1 VARQVIKVT
10 RPTKI
15 ELIRLRRRLALASR
29 IQKIVKDRV
38 SILILEFLQIA
49 RQTVEAK
56 QKLLDD
62 FSQAY
67 RALSITVGYHG
78 YIALEKELMATGRDL
93 GIAAGLRNIGGVRIP
108 ALELKET
115 KRGVKGYSLADTSS
129 WLDETNRLFEMC
141 LETIVELAEL
151 QRSLELLGREIN
163 RTKRILNALEY
174 LIIPG
179 LRVTIK
185 YLYMKFEERDR
196 EEKSRL
202 KRVKVLLAR
211 EKEVG

>member
-1 VARQVIKVT
+1 MAQQLIKVT

-15 ELIRLRRRLALASR
+15 ELIKLRRRLVLASK
-29 IQKIVKDRV
+29 IQKIIKDRV

-56 QKLLDD
+56 RTLLDE
-62 FSQAY
+62 FSKSY
-67 RALSITVGYHG
+67 KALSIAAGYHG
-78 YIALEKELMATGRDL
+78 YIALEKELIASEKGL
-93 GIAAGLRNIGGVRIP
+93 AIAAGLRNVGGVRIP
-108 ALELKET
+108 AFELKEAQGAV
-115 KRGVKGYSLADTSS
+115 RGYSLVDTSS
-129 WLDETNRLFEMC
+129 WLDQAAQLSEKC

-179 LRVTIK
+179 LQATIK

-202 KRVKVLLAR
+202 KRVKVLLER
-211 EKEVG
+211 K

>member
-1 VARQVIKVT
+1 MPQQLIKVV

-15 ELIRLRRRLALASR
+15 ELIKLRRRLTLASR

-49 RQTVEAK
+49 RQTVEIKRQLIAE
-56 QKLLDD
+56 
-62 FSQAY
+62 FSETY
-67 RALSITVGYHG
+67 KALSIAAGYHG
-78 YIALEKELMATGRDL
+78 YIALEKELIASERDL
-93 GIAAGLRNIGGVRIP
+93 GIAAGLRNVAGVRIP
-108 ALELKET
+108 AFELKEAQ
-115 KRGVKGYSLADTSS
+115 GVVRGYSLVDTSS
-129 WLDETNRLFEMC
+129 WLDQTAQLSEKC

-151 QRSLELLGREIN
+151 QRSLELLGREIS

-174 LIIPG
+174 LIIPS
-179 LRVTIK
+179 LQATIK

-202 KRVKVLLAR
+202 KRVKVLLER
-211 EKEVG
+211 R

>member
-1 VARQVIKVT
+1 MPQRIIKLA

-15 ELIRLRRRLALASR
+15 ELIKLRRRLVLASR

-49 RQTVEAK
+49 RQTVEVK
-56 QKLLDD
+56 RQLLAE
-62 FSQAY
+62 FAGTY
-67 RALSITVGYHG
+67 KALSIAAGYHG
-78 YIALEKELMATGRDL
+78 YIALEKELIACEKDL
-93 GIAAGLRNIGGVRIP
+93 GIAAGVRNIGGVRIP
-108 ALELKET
+108 AFELKAT
-115 KRGVKGYSLADTSS
+115 QGVVRGYSLVDTSS
-129 WLDETNRLFEMC
+129 WLDQTAQLSEKC

-151 QRSLELLGREIN
+151 QRGLELLGREIS

-179 LRVTIK
+179 LQATIK

-202 KRVKVLLAR
+202 KRVKVLLER
-211 EKEVG
+211 R

>member
-1 VARQVIKVT
+1 MPQQIIKVV

-15 ELIRLRRRLALASR
+15 ELIKLRRRLSLATR

-49 RQTVEAK
+49 RQTVETK
-56 QKLLDD
+56 RKLLDE
-62 FSQAY
+62 FSETY
-67 RALSITVGYHG
+67 KALSIAAGYHG
-78 YIALEKELMATGRDL
+78 YIALEKELIATERHL
-93 GIAAGLRNIGGVRIP
+93 GIAAGLRNVGGVRIP
-108 ALELKET
+108 AFELKEAQ
-115 KRGVKGYSLADTSS
+115 GVVRGYSLVDTSS
-129 WLDETNRLFEMC
+129 WVDQTAQLSEKC

-151 QRSLELLGREIN
+151 QRSLELLGREIS

-179 LRVTIK
+179 LQATIK

-202 KRVKVLLAR
+202 KRVKVLLER
-211 EKEVG
+211 R

>member
-1 VARQVIKVT
+1 MPQRIIKLA

-15 ELIRLRRRLALASR
+15 ELIKLRRRLVLASR

-49 RQTVEAK
+49 RQTVEIK
-56 QKLLDD
+56 RQLLAE
-62 FSQAY
+62 FAGTY
-67 RALSITVGYHG
+67 KALSIAAGYHG
-78 YIALEKELMATGRDL
+78 YIALEKELIACEKDL
-93 GIAAGLRNIGGVRIP
+93 GIAAGVRNIGGVRIP
-108 ALELKET
+108 AFELKEAHGVV
-115 KRGVKGYSLADTSS
+115 RGDSLVDPSS
-129 WLDETNRLFEMC
+129 WLDQTAQLSEKC

-151 QRSLELLGREIN
+151 QRGLELLGREIS

-179 LRVTIK
+179 LQATIK

-202 KRVKVLLAR
+202 KRVKVLLER
-211 EKEVG
+211 R

>member
-1 VARQVIKVT
+1 MPQQIIKVA

-15 ELIRLRRRLALASR
+15 ELIRLRRRLVLATR

-56 QKLLDD
+56 RKLLDE
-62 FSQAY
+62 FSGTY
-67 RALSITVGYHG
+67 RALSITAGYHG
-78 YIALEKELMATGRDL
+78 YITLEKELVATERDL
-93 GIAAGLRNIGGVRIP
+93 GIAAGLRNVGGVRIP
-108 ALELKET
+108 AFELKET
-115 KRGVKGYSLADTSS
+115 ERGLRRYSLSDTSS
-129 WLDETNRLFEMC
+129 WFDRTTELSASC
-141 LETIVELAEL
+141 LETIIELAEL

-174 LIIPG
+174 LIIPA
-179 LRVTIK
+179 LSATIK

-202 KRVKVLLAR
+202 KRVKVLL
-211 EKEVG
+211 EQK

>member
-1 VARQVIKVT
+1 MPQQLIKVA

-15 ELIRLRRRLALASR
+15 ELIKLRRRLVLASR
-29 IQKIVKDRV
+29 IQKIIKDRV

-56 QKLLDD
+56 RKLLEE
-62 FSQAY
+62 FSENY
-67 RALSITVGYHG
+67 RALSIAAGYHG
-78 YIALEKELMATGRDL
+78 YIALEKELIASEKDIK
-93 GIAAGLRNIGGVRIP
+93 IAAGLRNVGGVRIP
-108 ALELKET
+108 AFELKEAQGEAT
-115 KRGVKGYSLADTSS
+115 RGYNMVDTSS
-129 WLDETNRLFEMC
+129 WVDQAAQLSGKC

-151 QRSLELLGREIN
+151 QRGMELLGREIN

-174 LIIPG
+174 LIVPS
-179 LRVTIK
+179 LQATIK

-202 KRVKVLLAR
+202 KRVKVLLER
-211 EKEVG
+211 K